1 MNQLNGLKS
10 RAKTQLF
17 LNFILE
23 KLTIELIDS
32 LNFKLGKRDPYPL
45 YSYDWVAISWHGRL
59 F

>member
-32 LNFKLGKRDPYPL
+32 LNFKLGKRDP
-45 YSYDWVAISWHGRL
+45 
-59 F
+59 